1 MEIISLEFM
10 DTKSENKMKKKIL
23 ILIFGII
30 LIGIVGFIGTVS
42 LGIVE
47 MDFTEKVLIIS
58 TEKICEVELLSN
70 VFESKCTEYTP
81 KKINVDESI
90 ISITKN
96 PKTGV
101 IRVQSK

>member
-1 MEIISLEFM
+1 
-10 DTKSENKMKKKIL
+10 MKKIIL

-70 VFESKCTEYTP
+70 MLESKCSEKTP
-81 KKINVDESI
+81 EEININESLLR
-90 ISITKN
+90 ITKD

-101 IRVQSK
+101 IKVQSK